1 MSIAPR
7 KAKSGLGRAI
17 RQLREERD
25 LSQEALAVGAGV
37 TASSLGQIE
46 RGNASPRWDTVKL
59 IATELGVS
67 ISELARLAEKLEG

>member
-1 MSIAPR
+1 MPGPQKPR
-7 KAKSGLGRAI
+7 SGLGRAI
-17 RQLREERD
+17 RRLREERG

-46 RGNASPRWDTVKL
+46 RGRASPRWDTVQV

-67 ISELARLAEKLEG
+67 ISELAKLAEEFEK